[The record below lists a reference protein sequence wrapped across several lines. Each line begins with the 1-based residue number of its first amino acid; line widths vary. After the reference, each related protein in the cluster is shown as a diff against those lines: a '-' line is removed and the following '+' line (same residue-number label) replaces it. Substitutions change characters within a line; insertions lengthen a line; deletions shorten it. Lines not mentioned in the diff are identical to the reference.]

1 MATETTRVTKRE
13 RREQRR
19 AEEKRKAEEAARRSQ
34 TTRYV
39 TMGVVGVLIV
49 LGLALAWGPISGL
62 FNRGANAAAAQGQQF
77 ANQGQEHIAVGATH
91 APYNSN
97 PPTSG
102 PHYGDPA
109 AWGIYDRTLPDEQ
122 LVHNLEH
129 GGIWIAYNCPDG
141 CPELVQQLKDLAG
154 QYKSK
159 IVLEPRP
166 NKDVPT
172 RINLMAW
179 TWLDGFNDFDAARIT
194 AFIAAHKDHAPEFF
208 PD

>member
-19 AEEKRKAEEAARRSQ
+19 EEARRRQAEAARRARA
-34 TTRYV
+34 TRYTTIAV
-39 TMGVVGVLIV
+39 IAVLLVV
-49 LGLALAWGPISGL
+49 GLALAWGPISGL
-62 FNRGANAAAAQGQQF
+62 LNRADAALAQGQQF
-77 ANQGQEHIAVGATH
+77 PDAGRDHISAGQGH
-91 APYNSN
+91 AAYSSN

-102 PHYGDPA
+102 PHLPTPA
-109 AWGIYDRTLPDEQ
+109 HWGIYDQPVADET

-129 GGIWIAYNCPDG
+129 GGIVISYNCPDG

-159 IVLEPRP
+159 IVLAPRP
-166 NKDVPT
+166 NKDVPY
-172 RINLMAW
+172 RITLTAW
-179 TWLDGFNDFDAARIT
+179 TWLDGFNDFDAARIK
-194 AFIAAHKDHAPEFF
+194 AFIAAHKDRGPELF